1 MRVKWPRARMF
12 AESFRVI
19 MTHLSQFINHRDEA
33 IRHTKVEITS
43 AYGSACFKA
52 SLGAEKDE
60 ALHT

>member
-1 MRVKWPRARMF
+1 MRVKWPRAKMF

-19 MTHLSQFINHRDEA
+19 MTRPSINHRDEA